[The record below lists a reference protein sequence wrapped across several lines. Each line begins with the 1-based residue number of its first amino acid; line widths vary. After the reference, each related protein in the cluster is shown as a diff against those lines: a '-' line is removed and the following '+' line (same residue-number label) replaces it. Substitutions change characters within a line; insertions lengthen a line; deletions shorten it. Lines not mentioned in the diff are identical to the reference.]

1 LRFSTIFQELKLKK
15 TWPIVSSLLLAGA
28 ALCVNLAQAQGAS
41 PSGSSS
47 SPGMAAP
54 PPPAAQGA
62 SAAGIHDS
70 DFVDAAARSGMMEV
84 ETSKIA
90 AKRTSNAKVKS
101 FARMMASDHAE
112 ANGQLKKLAQNKGIT
127 LPDKQ
132 EVMSE
137 ATSLGDKKGN
147 DFDIAYMQVAG
158 ADAHQKAV
166 SLFEQESSSG
176 QDAQLRAFAKATLP
190 TLKKHLKEA
199 QAIETSLE
207 GKK

>member
-1 LRFSTIFQELKLKK
+1 MKK
-15 TWPIVSSLLLAGA
+15 TSPLVSTLLLASA
-28 ALCVNLAQAQGAS
+28 ALCVNLAQAQGTS

-47 SPGMAAP
+47 SPGMSAPAPAAP
-54 PPPAAQGA
+54 GAQGA
-62 SAAGIHDS
+62 GTAGSHDS

-90 AKRTSNAKVKS
+90 AKRASNAEVKA
-101 FARMMASDHAE
+101 FAKMMVSDHTK
-112 ANGQLKKLAQNKGIT
+112 ANDKLKKLAQNKGIT

-147 DFDIAYMQVAG
+147 DFDMAYMQAAG

-166 SLFEQESSSG
+166 SLFEQESGSG

-199 QAIETSLE
+199 QTIQASLE
-207 GKK
+207 AKK